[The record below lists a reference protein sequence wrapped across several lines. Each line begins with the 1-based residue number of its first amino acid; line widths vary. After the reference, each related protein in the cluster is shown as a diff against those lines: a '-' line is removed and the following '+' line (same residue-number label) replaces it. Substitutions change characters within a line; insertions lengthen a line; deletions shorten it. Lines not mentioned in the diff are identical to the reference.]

1 MFPWVVRVGGGC
13 TGGTVCGA
21 TIISPRL
28 LASAFHCTINSKRS
42 RQGKIFSFLALIEKA
57 RNCTIL
63 EKKDSLQK
71 KYLPMRSGKCLVTTV
86 MAGGTP

>member
-42 RQGKIFSFLALIEKA
+42 RQGEIFFYENFSF
-57 RNCTIL
+57 N
-63 EKKDSLQK
+63 
-71 KYLPMRSGKCLVTTV
+71 
-86 MAGGTP
+86 